1 MKSPSY
7 SEKKEDIKRFNEIVG
22 ILAKYGYADWVKA
35 DTPDF
40 IKDKFVG
47 PEGQDLSKLPS
58 EVRIRLAITE
68 LGTTFIKMGQMMSTR
83 ADMVGPELAQELS
96 ALQADVPPDPPQV
109 VRETL
114 EAELGQPLEELYA
127 TFDLQALSSA
137 SIGQVHLATLLDG
150 TEVVVKVQHQ
160 GIEKK
165 VKEDLNIIMQLADLA
180 EKHNEELRRYQP
192 KATVL
197 EFRRSLLREMDFSI
211 ERSSMETFIRNFAEE
226 PQVHIPQPY
235 PDQSSRR
242 VLTQEKLD
250 GYSVANTDRLAA
262 EEVDTKAIA
271 DQGANMYLDMIFRD
285 GFYHADPHPG
295 NIWVLPGGRIGLLDS
310 GKVGRIDPETREQ
323 FEDIVQAFAARDTVL
338 LTDEV
343 ISLCTVP
350 PDLDRDALQA
360 DISSFIDENLV
371 GDVDDFDMSAIINGG
386 VDIIRGHQL
395 VLPPKVNMLLKV
407 LVQLEGTSRTLDTSF
422 NLSGLLQAYQQ
433 KTLVRR
439 LSPERLVRRIYRTY
453 KDWDRLLT
461 SLPRDL
467 SVILERIQSGQL
479 HVQMELRGLDRPMNR
494 MVYGLVSASLFLGST
509 ILWANN
515 VPPLINDIS
524 VLGAA
529 GTILSL
535 VLGLNLIW
543 KIRKSGGLE

>member
-1 MKSPSY
+1 MKSSSY

-22 ILAKYGYADWVKA
+22 ILSKYGFADRVQV

-40 IKDKFVG
+40 IREKFVG
-47 PEGQDLSKLPS
+47 PAGEDLSELPP
-58 EVRIRLAITE
+58 EVRLRMAMTE

-83 ADMVGPELAQELS
+83 ADMVGPELAKELS
-96 ALQADVPPDPPQV
+96 ALQADVPPDSPAM

-114 EAELGQPLEELYA
+114 ELELGQPVEELYSE
-127 TFDLQALSSA
+127 FDLQALSSA

-197 EFRRSLLREMDFSI
+197 EFRRSLMREMDFSI
-211 ERSSMETFIRNFAEE
+211 ERSSMETFIRNFEE
-226 PQVHIPQPY
+226 ESQIHIPQPY
-235 PDQSSRR
+235 PELSSRR
-242 VLTQEKLD
+242 VLTMEKLD
-250 GYSVANTDRLAA
+250 GYSVADTDRLQADG
-262 EEVDTKAIA
+262 VDTKAIA

-285 GFYHADPHPG
+285 GLYHADPHPG
-295 NIWVLPGGRIGLLDS
+295 NIWILAGGQIGLLDS

-338 LTDEV
+338 LTDQV
-343 ISLCTVP
+343 IRLCAVP

-360 DISSFIDENLV
+360 DISDFIDEHLA
-371 GDVDDFDMSAIINGG
+371 GDIDQFDMSAIINGG
-386 VDIIRGHQL
+386 FDIIRGHQL

-407 LVQLEGTSRTLDTSF
+407 LMQLEGTSRTLDTRF

-433 KTLVRR
+433 KTLARR
-439 LSPERLVRRIYRTY
+439 LSPQRLIRRAYRTY
-453 KDWDRLLT
+453 RDWEHLFIRF
-461 SLPRDL
+461 PRD
-467 SVILERIQSGQL
+467 VATILERAQSGQL
-479 HVQMELRGLDRPMNR
+479 HVQLELTGLDRPLNR
-494 MVYGLVSASLFLGST
+494 LVYGIVIAALFMGSAL
-509 ILWANN
+509 LWANN
-515 VPPLINDIS
+515 VPPRIGDVSII
-524 VLGAA
+524 GAA
-529 GTILSL
+529 GTTLSL
-535 VLGLNLIW
+535 IFGLNLIY